1 MFTTLF
7 EDSEIIGELTLSN
20 DAQYSLVFEKK
31 EEAFTLHAK
40 KPTDMKSF
48 KAFLKS
54 YPELAKLMT
63 TTGMDSIDK
72 YRQNKKLTTRFV
84 ATNSVEK
91 NFYNKVSKDLVSTGK
106 YRLVKQKRTNGG
118 YLYELE
124 RTSKD

>member
-1 MFTTLF
+1 MFTKLL
-7 EDSEIIGELTLSN
+7 ENSEIIGELSLDGSE
-20 DAQYSLVFEKK
+20 YSVIFEKK

-40 KPTDMKSF
+40 NPKDLKSF

-63 TTGMDSIDK
+63 TAGMDAIDK

-84 ATNSVEK
+84 ATNTVEK

-106 YRLVKQKRTNGG
+106 YKLVKQRRTNGG